1 MAEKFY
7 VRLTIFFLDG
17 SVSESITDIWDA
29 VALDR
34 ALKDGFGLGFVGSH
48 ALILRDLPF
57 TVTGKEFETSL
68 TVVLLHQ
75 AI

>member
-34 ALKDGFGLGFVGSH
+34 ALKDGSMPKDKDSIIDLH
-48 ALILRDLPF
+48 YTTLRELPNDDQP
-57 TVTGKEFETSL
+57 E
-68 TVVLLHQ
+68 
-75 AI
+75 A

>member
-34 ALKDGFGLGFVGSH
+34 ALKDGSMPKDKDSIIDLH
-48 ALILRDLPF
+48 YTALRELPNDD
-57 TVTGKEFETSL
+57 
-68 TVVLLHQ
+68 HQ
-75 AI
+75 AS